1 MRKGLGFIAGILSFV
16 LVTAPLYAAAPKTG
30 AKCSKAGATS
40 TYGGIKYTC
49 VKSGSKLAWNKGVPV
64 KVPAP
69 KPSEIPTPDPT
80 PPQVIPSGAP
90 NPNSSASSSPS
101 PKSITQRWSD
111 LDSNA
116 LKVFTLWSENLLQG
130 TPKTKIEYWF
140 GPTISESLASEAKL
154 RMNNAVLQWERFFS
168 TSRTKV
174 YFDLGLY
181 ADKQEICKRIAARS
195 TYRNVEGCLEQIKNS
210 ESRILYHA
218 AAWESEGGWVPI
230 ADPKLSQN
238 ALVNHHYALEDE
250 LIFYSS
256 SFLPRIEHE
265 WFHQIQF
272 DLTGN
277 HYIREYPCWFV
288 EGSAEY
294 FGSVAALQNSSD
306 DFLQH
311 RAMGWLG
318 NDEQINLPYLRK
330 WVEQASVARL
340 PYGGFDDACSRIDRP
355 EMIYLFGAI
364 LTEWLI
370 GKIGIQQLM
379 ELLKA
384 TESLGWKQSFKKY
397 VGKTSEDSLDEMAAY
412 LYREQLAMKESR
424 SWLELPQ
431 CKTYREASF
440 RKCVSFDIRRGQ

>member
-30 AKCSKAGATS
+30 AKCSKVGATS

-49 VKSGSKLAWNKGVPV
+49 VKSGSKLVWNKGVPV
-64 KVPAP
+64 KVPAS

-181 ADKQEICKRIAARS
+181 ADKQEI
-195 TYRNVEGCLEQIKNS
+195 G
-210 ESRILYHA
+210 
-218 AAWESEGGWVPI
+218 
-230 ADPKLSQN
+230 
-238 ALVNHHYALEDE
+238 
-250 LIFYSS
+250 
-256 SFLPRIEHE
+256 
-265 WFHQIQF
+265 
-272 DLTGN
+272 
-277 HYIREYPCWFV
+277 
-288 EGSAEY
+288 
-294 FGSVAALQNSSD
+294 
-306 DFLQH
+306 
-311 RAMGWLG
+311 RAH
-318 NDEQINLPYLRK
+318 
-330 WVEQASVARL
+330 V
-340 PYGGFDDACSRIDRP
+340 
-355 EMIYLFGAI
+355 
-364 LTEWLI
+364 
-370 GKIGIQQLM
+370 
-379 ELLKA
+379 
-384 TESLGWKQSFKKY
+384 
-397 VGKTSEDSLDEMAAY
+397 
-412 LYREQLAMKESR
+412 
-424 SWLELPQ
+424 
-431 CKTYREASF
+431 
-440 RKCVSFDIRRGQ
+440 